1 MHSVLYVTSSFYFT
15 LSLLVTNSCHP
26 LNVCVVYFGYKCF
39 RISANK
45 VFCNVILDIHGK
57 IAKISVGSI
66 HKATV
71 KQCMALGA
79 VCELEN
85 GVKAVAT
92 KDHTQG
98 ENT

>member
-1 MHSVLYVTSSFYFT
+1 MF
-15 LSLLVTNSCHP
+15 N
-26 LNVCVVYFGYKCF
+26 
-39 RISANK
+39 ISANK

-57 IAKISVGSI
+57 IAKLSVGSI

-92 KDHTQG
+92 KEHTQG